1 MIYKDTAVGGTV
13 EFLAA
18 DEFVAIPF
26 KLAAANGGG
35 TAVGVVK
42 AGTPVLSTGLAS
54 STGQSCVGIVL
65 YDTDTARNPNCA
77 IVVQGVVDLTKMK
90 ANSGLS
96 GITAANLKAALP
108 GVVVRENIG
117 VNA

>member
-1 MIYKDTAVGGTV
+1 MVYKNTAVGGTV

-18 DEFVAIPF
+18 DDFVAIPF
-26 KLAAANGGG
+26 KLAAVDGSSNP
-35 TAVGVVK
+35 VGVVK
-42 AGTPVLSTGLAS
+42 AGTPVLSTGLAA

-77 IVVQGVVDLTKMK
+77 ILKQGVVDLAKMK
-90 ANSGLS
+90 SHTGLS
-96 GITAANLKAALP
+96 GITAAYITAALP

>member
-1 MIYKDTAVGGTV
+1 MIYKNTAVGGTV

-18 DEFVAIPF
+18 DDFVAIPF
-26 KLAAANGGG
+26 KLAADNSG

-54 STGQSCVGIVL
+54 STGQSCIGIVL

-77 IVVQGVVDLTKMK
+77 ILKQGVVDLKKMK
-90 ANSGLS
+90 SHSGLS
-96 GITAANLKAALP
+96 GITAAYIQAALP
-108 GVVVRENIG
+108 GVVVREDIG
-117 VNA
+117 VNS

>member
-26 KLAAANGGG
+26 KLAAANGA